1 MSRLEELINELCPEG
16 VKYKAMSE
24 FGTMIRG
31 SGLQK
36 KDFTEQGVGCIHYGQ
51 IYTYYGTYTSETKSF
66 VSGELAQ
73 KLKKVNKGD
82 LVIAVTS
89 ENVEDV
95 CKCVAWLGEDEIVTG
110 GHSAIFK
117 HNQNPKYLS
126 YYFQTDEFFK
136 QKKKIANGTKVIEVS
151 PNKLQNIKIPLPP
164 LEIQHEIVRILD
176 NFTELTAELTEKL
189 TTELTARKKQYEYY
203 RDELFGRN
211 YEEMIKR
218 CKKNN
223 IPILSLEEI
232 GTFTRGKRFVRTDI
246 KENGI
251 PCIHYGDLYTYYGIS
266 SSKAKCYLD
275 EELAKKMRFAEKG
288 DVVIVQA
295 GENNMDI
302 GIGVAWMSDEKV
314 AIHDACYIFKH
325 KCNPKYI
332 SHYLRTSIYHLQIKK
347 YVSEGKICSISA
359 KGIGKALIPVPSLE
373 EQERIVSILDRF
385 DKLYNAALKELP
397 AEIEARKKQYEYYR
411 DKLLTFKELKKEGI

>member
-126 YYFQTDEFFK
+126 YYFQTDEFFR

-164 LEIQHEIVRILD
+164 LEIQREIVRILD

-189 TTELTARKKQYEYY
+189 TTELTARNKQYKYY
-203 RDELFGRN
+203 RDMLLTFKSNVPYRALIDVCDYVDYRGKTPHKTDSGIFLITAKNIRQGYIDYESSKEYISKDD
-211 YEEMIKR
+211 YEEVMRRGKPKVGDVLITTEAPCGYVAQLERDDIALAQRVIKYR
-218 CKKNN
+218 GKEGVLNN
-223 IPILSLEEI
+223 SFLKYVLLGSEFQKRLFRVATGSTVKGVRGSILHKLEIPI
-232 GTFTRGKRFVRTDI
+232 
-246 KENGI
+246 
-251 PCIHYGDLYTYYGIS
+251 
-266 SSKAKCYLD
+266 
-275 EELAKKMRFAEKG
+275 
-288 DVVIVQA
+288 
-295 GENNMDI
+295 
-302 GIGVAWMSDEKV
+302 
-314 AIHDACYIFKH
+314 
-325 KCNPKYI
+325 
-332 SHYLRTSIYHLQIKK
+332 
-347 YVSEGKICSISA
+347 
-359 KGIGKALIPVPSLE
+359 PSLE
-373 EQERIVSILDRF
+373 EQKRIVNILDRF
-385 DKLYNAALKELP
+385 DKISNDISEGLS

-411 DKLLTFKELKKEGI
+411 DKILEFKNKEEK